1 MERNTLAGS
10 DAVAEKR
17 TLGVEEE
24 FHLVDSTTGK
34 PSDSGPQMAHERSGV
49 TGPGQVDPELLSS
62 QVELS
67 TPVCSDLGELRAALT
82 RLRNDLVDTADR
94 RGERLV
100 ASGTYPDSYRSLITP
115 KQRYEEMVARF
126 GVVAREQVVCGCHI
140 HVGVNDPDLAVAV
153 MNRARPWMATLLA
166 LSANSPFWRGEDTN
180 YDSYR
185 AQIWWQW
192 PSSGM
197 PGVCGSYEEYVES
210 TQHLVDVGVLQDRG
224 MLYWDIRPSEHLST
238 VEFRICDVVPRA
250 EQTVMLAGLA
260 RALTARCVAEER
272 DGIPLPRTTPELEC
286 AARWRAAR
294 SGLSGDLVD
303 PVAARAHPAA
313 KQVHRM
319 LDYLD
324 PTLREHG
331 DREAVREQVTHLLH
345 TGTNASMQRAAF
357 QSRNSLRDVLEAAT
371 VTTTEG

>member
-1 MERNTLAGS
+1 M
-10 DAVAEKR
+10 VEKH

-34 PSDSGPQMAHERSGV
+34 PSESGPQMARERSGI
-49 TGPGQVDPELLSS
+49 TGSGQVDPELLSS

-67 TPVCSDLGELRAALT
+67 TPVCSELDELRSALV
-82 RLRNDLVDTADR
+82 RLRNDLVETAGR

-100 ASGTYPDSYRSLITP
+100 ASGTYPDSHRSVITP
-115 KQRYEEMVARF
+115 KQRYEEMLARF

-140 HVGVNDPDLAVAV
+140 HVGVSDPDLAVAV

-197 PGVCGSYEEYVES
+197 PGICESYAEYVAT
-210 TQHLVDVGVLQDRG
+210 TQQLVDVGVLQDRG
-224 MLYWDIRPSEHLST
+224 MLYWDVRPSEHLAT
-238 VEFRICDVVPRA
+238 VEFRICDVVPRP
-250 EQTVMLAGLA
+250 EHTVMLAGLA

-272 DGIPLPRTTPELEC
+272 HGTPLSRTTPELEC

-294 SGLSGDLVD
+294 SGLSGELVD
-303 PVAARAHPAA
+303 PATARAHPAA
-313 KQVHRM
+313 EQVHRL

-324 PTLREHG
+324 PTLEAYG
-331 DREAVREQVTHLLH
+331 DREAVRDQVTRLLRS
-345 TGTNASMQRAAF
+345 GTSASRQRAAF
-357 QSRNSLRDVLEAAT
+357 RPRNSLHDVLEAAT
-371 VTTTEG
+371 VVPTER